1 MSHFCM
7 WAVTKTDDQEELEN
21 VMQPYHE
28 YECTGIEDEYVILVD
43 ETNSLQESID
53 KYFYA
58 DKEEQDQTL
67 EEWIEDWNGCSNFFT
82 EDENIDISDDSYV
95 VLSKDRT
102 QLIKYFEYTNPNAKW
117 DWWVIG
123 GRWSNDQDMMKK
135 SDFDYDAWFEKE
147 KQHYTDLW
155 NLYHPLFEKHKDT
168 LVEWNSNAENINEMR
183 EAYYDQPLIKEIRAN
198 MDKYD
203 LWDFNWRMKQS
214 LEEYLDFELKT
225 TSPCF
230 GIVKEDGWYEKGK
243 MGWWACVSNENPDW
257 NSDFKKLWDSIPD
270 DYYIWNV
277 DCHI

>member
-7 WAVTKTDDQEELEN
+7 WAVTKTDNEEELEK

-28 YECTGIEDEYVILVD
+28 YECTGIEDEYVIHVD
-43 ETNSLQESID
+43 KTAEAIERYERD
-53 KYFYA
+53 KDEYA
-58 DKEEQDQTL
+58 NAREFL
-67 EEWIEDWNGCSNFFT
+67 EEWYGVEY
-82 EDENIDISDDSYV
+82 IDNESEQVVDKVSKYAIISDDET
-95 VLSKDRT
+95 KI
-102 QLIKYFEYTNPNAKW
+102 IKYYEYTNPNAKW

-123 GRWSNDQDMMKK
+123 GRWSNNQNMMKK
-135 SDFDYDAWFEKE
+135 SDFDYDAWYEKE
-147 KQHYTDLW
+147 KMYYTDLW
-155 NLYHPLFEKHKDT
+155 NLYHPLCEKHKDT
-168 LVEWNSNAENINEMR
+168 LVEWNSNAENTKEML
-183 EAYYDQPLIKEIRAN
+183 EAYQNQPLMKEIRAN

-203 LWDFNWRMKQS
+203 IWDFKWRMKQS

-225 TSPCF
+225 ASPCF